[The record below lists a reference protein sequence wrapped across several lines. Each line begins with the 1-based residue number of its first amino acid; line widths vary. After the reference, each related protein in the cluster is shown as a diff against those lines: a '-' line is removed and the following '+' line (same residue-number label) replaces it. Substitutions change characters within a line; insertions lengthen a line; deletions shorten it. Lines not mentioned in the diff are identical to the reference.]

1 MATLSKKRFAEVKQL
16 IEEYTDETVAQ
27 QMITRFLEIM
37 KFDPDKPTPPR
48 STPPPKRPYVHDP
61 KQIQRVLD
69 YRRKLRDEQG
79 ISTYISSGR
88 KANYERTKTIH
99 ANTDIVV

>member
-27 QMITRFLEIM
+27 EMITRFLQIM
-37 KFDPDKPTPPR
+37 NFDPEKSRVRD
-48 STPPPKRPYVHDP
+48 YVHDP
-61 KQIQRVLD
+61 KQIKKMVE

-88 KANYERTKTIH
+88 KAHYERHKQEGV
-99 ANTDIVV
+99 ALQGQ